1 MVPKKILE
9 ETSYILFLRR
19 KETPDESYYTLEVTP
34 QGQIIQ
40 AYGFLDSKPDWEQI
54 KPIVEQ
60 VGKEVEKRW
69 KASCRGKE
77 AATYVAPVA

>member
-1 MVPKKILE
+1 MK
-9 ETSYILFLRR
+9 
-19 KETPDESYYTLEVTP
+19 TPDEAYYTLEVTP
-34 QGQIIQ
+34 KGKVVQ
-40 AYGFLDSKPDWEQI
+40 AFGIRDTKPDWEQI
-54 KPIVEQ
+54 KPIVER